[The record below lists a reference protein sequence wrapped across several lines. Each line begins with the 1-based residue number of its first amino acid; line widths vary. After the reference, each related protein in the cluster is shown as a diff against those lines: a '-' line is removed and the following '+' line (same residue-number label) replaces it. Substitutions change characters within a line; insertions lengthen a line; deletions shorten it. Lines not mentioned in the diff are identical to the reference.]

1 MRAVLA
7 SVAYPRLVDEQPVLN
22 RIEELV
28 AEEHSLWRAESAG
41 ALDDAGHERL
51 RDVRQSLDHAYATLR
66 RRRAGQPDEG
76 PADRDVPDPP
86 NELDGPD
93 PEPTH
98 TEHGAHP
105 TDSSGSDPAPN
116 AP

>member
-1 MRAVLA
+1 M
-7 SVAYPRLVDEQPVLN
+7 DEQSVLD

-28 AEEHSLWRAESAG
+28 AEEHELWQAESHG
-41 ALDDAGHERL
+41 GLDDAGHQRL
-51 RDVRQSLDHAYATLR
+51 AEVRRGLDRAYQTLR

-93 PEPTH
+93 SEPPH
-98 TEHGAHP
+98 GEHGVHE

-116 AP
+116 SP